1 MDRVE
6 PAQKVPAVAR
16 PLSPALKPARGGVTT
31 DDATLL
37 LIEWRGPACRAGACR
52 ARTPRGGR

>member
-6 PAQKVPAVAR
+6 RTAQKVPAVAR
-16 PLSPALKPARGGVTT
+16 PLSPALKPARGGVTM

-37 LIEWRGPACRAGACR
+37 LIEWRGPA
-52 ARTPRGGR
+52 